1 MPATITHA
9 YFAEDL
15 FNILDKNTKKLIS
28 NKKKELMMFSQN
40 TDPLMFYILTLK
52 NGKKIRK
59 LQFVA
64 HTEKINLFFEN
75 TIKYI
80 KKNKYYNNPD
90 VLVFLYGFICHFAL
104 DSTCHGYIDEKI
116 AQSGVSHTEIEVE
129 FDRSLMIEDGKDPVR
144 QDLTKHI
151 VPSME
156 NASVIAPFFQGAEP
170 KQVKKALKGMIQNNH
185 LLLAPSRLKRM
196 LIYAILRLSGNYKE
210 MHGLLVNFE
219 ENPACEDST
228 AKLHQVYA
236 VAKRRAVMLIDAYGK
251 YMAKEEAL
259 NTLYN
264 YTFSGKE
271 KEA

>member
-1 MPATITHA
+1 
-9 YFAEDL
+9 
-15 FNILDKNTKKLIS
+15 
-28 NKKKELMMFSQN
+28 
-40 TDPLMFYILTLK
+40 
-52 NGKKIRK
+52 
-59 LQFVA
+59 
-64 HTEKINLFFEN
+64 
-75 TIKYI
+75 
-80 KKNKYYNNPD
+80 
-90 VLVFLYGFICHFAL
+90 
-104 DSTCHGYIDEKI
+104 
-116 AQSGVSHTEIEVE
+116 
-129 FDRSLMIEDGKDPVR
+129 MIEDGKDPVR

-210 MHGLLVNFE
+210 MHGLLGNFE
-219 ENPACEDST
+219 ANPACEDRT
-228 AKLHQVYA
+228 AKLHQLYA
-236 VAKRRAVMLIDAYGK
+236 VAKSRAVMLIDAYGK